1 MNNIEIFKNEE
12 LGEVRTLIINGEP
25 WFVGKDVAECL
36 GYSNTR
42 DALITHVDDEDKSG
56 VAIYDGSQNRNMV
69 AINESGMYALIF
81 GSKLKSAKKFKHWV
95 THEVL
100 PSIRKHG
107 MYITNELLQD
117 KEKLESEIESLK
129 IENEMKSKR
138 ISDLEE
144 IRKEYMIQNRTL
156 SRLKIKNKSETSY
169 LPNLTLQVIRDFLNE
184 HKENIAFKDE
194 ESTVIKYKPLK
205 KELKKL
211 ILRDNDI
218 LYVLLSL
225 GARVDN
231 NIVNIDNEMLK
242 EDYVSECEIYI

>member
-1 MNNIEIFKNEE
+1 
-12 LGEVRTLIINGEP
+12 
-25 WFVGKDVAECL
+25 
-36 GYSNTR
+36 
-42 DALITHVDDEDKSG
+42 
-56 VAIYDGSQNRNMV
+56 MV

-169 LPNLTLQVIRDFLNE
+169 LPNLALQVIRDFLNE